1 MKQLK
6 PLHLYLIFIVIIIIA
21 RCFENKL
28 PLLYYILVVIG
39 FVFFF
44 LALKKYFK
52 K

>member
-1 MKQLK
+1 MKRLK
-6 PLHLYLIFIVIIIIA
+6 PLHLYLIFIIVMIVA
-21 RCFENKL
+21 RFFENKL
-28 PLLYYILVVIG
+28 PVLYYILVVIG